1 MWLISGGSASAPN
14 FTTTD
19 SAQSLD
25 ATECL
30 PQLPVVTLAR
40 TPTALVESPSNQAV
54 CTITSDT
61 AAPSGGLSVAL
72 TLPAASGRYSTDC
85 TDPIT
90 IAAASTT
97 ATCTIVATPD
107 TVAGDGSVNAIMSL
121 TTPSATSPYTLG
133 TPASATITVNDDDR
147 AGAVSAVPTLS
158 SWALSLLGLVLA
170 GVRVSTAVVR
180 DASGRQ
186 EIKANGVP
194 VPVHQALIAL
204 VSKVINADIRGSLSK
219 VPRG

>member
-1 MWLISGGSASAPN
+1 M
-14 FTTTD
+14 
-19 SAQSLD
+19 
-25 ATECL
+25 
-30 PQLPVVTLAR
+30 VTLAC
-40 TPTALVESPSNQAV
+40 TPTALVDSPSNQAV
-54 CTITSDT
+54 CTITSDP

-72 TLPAASGRYSTDC
+72 TLPAASGRYSSDC

-97 ATCTIVATPD
+97 ATCTFVATPNM
-107 TVAGDGSVNAIMSL
+107 VAGDGSVNAIMSL
-121 TTPSATSPYTLG
+121 TTPSATPPYTLG

-158 SWALSLLGLVLA
+158 SWALSCWDWCWRA
-170 GVRVSTAVVR
+170 VRLSTAVVR

-186 EIKANGVP
+186 EIKSNGVP

-204 VSKVINADIRGSLSK
+204 FSIVINADIRGSLSK

>member
-1 MWLISGGSASAPN
+1 MTIPSGTVSSPN

-19 SAQSLD
+19 SAQGLD

-30 PQLPVVTLAR
+30 PQLPVVTLAC
-40 TPTALVESPSNQAV
+40 TPTALVDSPSNQAV

-97 ATCTIVATPD
+97 ATCTFVATPN

-121 TTPSATSPYTLG
+121 TTPSGTSPYTLG

-170 GVRVSTAVVR
+170 GSAGFNRR
-180 DASGRQ
+180 R
-186 EIKANGVP
+186 P
-194 VPVHQALIAL
+194 
-204 VSKVINADIRGSLSK
+204 
-219 VPRG
+219 

>member
-1 MWLISGGSASAPN
+1 M
-14 FTTTD
+14 
-19 SAQSLD
+19 
-25 ATECL
+25 
-30 PQLPVVTLAR
+30 VTLAC
-40 TPTALVESPSNQAV
+40 TPTALVDSPSNQAV

-97 ATCTIVATPD
+97 ATCTFVATPN
-107 TVAGDGSVNAIMSL
+107 TFAGDGSVNAIMSL

-170 GVRVSTAVVR
+170 GSAGFNRR
-180 DASGRQ
+180 R
-186 EIKANGVP
+186 P
-194 VPVHQALIAL
+194 
-204 VSKVINADIRGSLSK
+204 
-219 VPRG
+219 